1 MSHIIKLAFDVSR
14 YRFWL
19 YLGGTYFTGYIIGA
33 AKLDDFLSL
42 DLFYHLFYFMIPAN
56 IFLYGI
62 NDLFDRDTDQFNLK
76 KENKEIRIRKQE
88 ERDLKTILLATQFF
102 SLVAL
107 IIQDNW
113 AQRSIFILFI
123 FLSYAYSS
131 PPFRFKARP
140 ILDFS
145 SNILYALP
153 GIFGYYQ
160 ITSQFPPL
168 LIIVA
173 LFLWTGAMHLFSAIP
188 DIEADA
194 KAEVTT
200 TAVYVGRTLS
210 LWICFVFWFTFIF
223 ITVVIYHAYTPLS
236 YIAFLYPV
244 IPLLLLFGKGLDIE
258 KIYWW
263 YPYINGMLG
272 FGLSVLAGWQ
282 LLNELVSRIF

>member
-1 MSHIIKLAFDVSR
+1 MIRLAFDVSR

-33 AKLDDFLSL
+33 TKLDDFLSL
-42 DLFYHLFYFMIPAN
+42 ELWYHLLYFMIPAN

-62 NDLFDRDTDQFNLK
+62 NDLFDRDTDQFNIK
-76 KENKEIRIRKQE
+76 KETKEVRIRKQE
-88 ERDLKTILLATQFF
+88 VKDLRTILLITQLF

-107 IIQDNW
+107 FIQENW
-113 AQRSIFILFI
+113 TQRSIFLAFI

-131 PPFRFKARP
+131 PPFRFKAKP

-168 LIIVA
+168 LIIGA

-188 DIEADA
+188 DIDADA
-194 KAEVTT
+194 KAGVTT
-200 TAVYVGRTLS
+200 TAVYVGRTIS
-210 LWICFVFWFTFIF
+210 LWTCFVFWFIFIF
-223 ITVVIYHAYTPLS
+223 ITVIIYQAYTPLS

-244 IPLLLLFGKGLDIE
+244 IPLLLLFGKRLDIE
-258 KIYWW
+258 KIYWL
-263 YPYINGMLG
+263 YPYINGLLG
-272 FGLSVLAGWQ
+272 FGVSVLAGRQ
-282 LLNELVSRIF
+282 LLIDLFSVLI